1 MSWGQC
7 YSGSNNIHF
16 DFPPIMM
23 DGRNFSSWQPE
34 AVINN
39 NIQQSES
46 ITSNWEYRKYMQS
59 NGLNIMKYNS
69 LSASSEL
76 GVTPHSTTNTTS
88 SLNVPFLYKNN
99 FDTRAPSYGYS
110 NSDLKTPYLSSQQL
124 NSRMISPSININEY
138 INQEKNT

>member
-16 DFPPIMM
+16 DFPPIMT

-39 NIQQSES
+39 NIQRRES
-46 ITSNWEYRKYMQS
+46 ISSNWEYRKYMQS
-59 NGLNIMKYNS
+59 NGLNVMKYNY
-69 LSASSEL
+69 LSSSSEL
-76 GVTPHSTTNTTS
+76 GITPNSNMNTTS
-88 SLNVPFLYKNN
+88 SLNVPYLYKNR
-99 FDTRAPSYGYS
+99 FDNSTPSYGYS
-110 NSDLKTPYLSSQQL
+110 NSDLKNPYLSRQQL

-138 INQEKNT
+138 MEQE